1 MHLKRRYLSALM
13 FTLAVMVERLSPIG
27 DILHGNNSQAN
38 LLVALAADKQRYLL
52 IRSHIDWHAL
62 EFVANWRHFALPER
76 RVSPLQPRL
85 VPSPGL
91 RPRLLS
97 AFRVKDQTAGEEGFL
112 LCDYV
117 IPL

>member
-1 MHLKRRYLSALM
+1 M
-13 FTLAVMVERLSPIG
+13 FTLAVMVERLSPIV
-27 DILHGNNSQAN
+27 DILHGNNGQAN
-38 LLVALAADKQRYLL
+38 LLVVIAADKQRHLL
-52 IRSHIDWHAL
+52 IGAHIDWHAL

-97 AFRVKDQTAGEEGFL
+97 AFRVERPDSGRRG
-112 LCDYV
+112 V
-117 IPL
+117 SVM